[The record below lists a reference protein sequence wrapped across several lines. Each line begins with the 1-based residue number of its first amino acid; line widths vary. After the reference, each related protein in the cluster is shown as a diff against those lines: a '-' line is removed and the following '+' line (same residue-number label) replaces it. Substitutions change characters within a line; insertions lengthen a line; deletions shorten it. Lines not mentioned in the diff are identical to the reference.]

1 MSFMEEVVEIA
12 FRSLAVSGLATLMA
26 SIWSIPLAAVL
37 THSKSRFCRT
47 VLDVLNAMIG
57 VPTVLIGLL
66 LYLLLSRTGPLG
78 IFNLLYTP
86 LAISFGQAILIT
98 PLLISLAAEHLGR
111 VRESVSE
118 LALSLGATRVQMATT
133 VIREAGPQLVSTALV
148 AFNRAIGELGVALMV
163 GGDIRRFTRV
173 MTTAIALEV
182 EKGEF
187 ELALA
192 LGGILLFITILV
204 TVAVRAFG
212 RVR

>member
-1 MSFMEEVVEIA
+1 LPFTGEVAEIA
-12 FRSLAVSGLATLMA
+12 FRSLMVSGLATLMA
-26 SIWSIPLAAVL
+26 SIWSIPLAAAL
-37 THSKSRFCRT
+37 THSKSKLCRA

-57 VPTVLIGLL
+57 MPTVLIGLL

-78 IFNLLYTP
+78 VFNLLYTP

-98 PLLISLAAEHLGR
+98 PLLVSLAAEHLGR

-133 VIREAGPQLVSTALV
+133 VIRETGPQLVSTVLV

-163 GGDIRRFTRV
+163 GGNIRKFTRV

-204 TVAVRAFG
+204 TITVRALG

>member
-1 MSFMEEVVEIA
+1 LPFTEEVAEIA
-12 FRSLAVSGLATLMA
+12 FRSLTVSGLATLMA
-26 SIWSIPLAAVL
+26 SIWSIPLAAAL
-37 THSKSRFCRT
+37 THSKSKLCRA

-57 VPTVLIGLL
+57 MPTVLIGLL

-78 IFNLLYTP
+78 VFNLLYTP

-133 VIREAGPQLVSTALV
+133 VIRETGPQLVSTVLV

-163 GGDIRRFTRV
+163 GGNIRKFTRV

-204 TVAVRAFG
+204 TITVRALG

>member
-1 MSFMEEVVEIA
+1 MEEVVEIA

>member
-1 MSFMEEVVEIA
+1 MPFTGEVAEIA
-12 FRSLAVSGLATLMA
+12 FRSLMVSGLATLMA
-26 SIWSIPLAAVL
+26 SIWSIPLAAAL
-37 THSKSRFCRT
+37 THSKSKLCRA

-57 VPTVLIGLL
+57 MPTVLIGLL

-78 IFNLLYTP
+78 VFNLLYTP

-98 PLLISLAAEHLGR
+98 PLLVSLAAEHLGR

-133 VIREAGPQLVSTALV
+133 VIRETGPQLVSTVLV

-163 GGDIRRFTRV
+163 GGNIRKFTRV

-204 TVAVRAFG
+204 TIMVRALG

>member
-1 MSFMEEVVEIA
+1 MEIA

-118 LALSLGATRVQMATT
+118 LALSLGATRVQMTTT

-204 TVAVRAFG
+204 TVAVRALG

>member
-1 MSFMEEVVEIA
+1 MPFTGEVAEIA
-12 FRSLAVSGLATLMA
+12 FRSLMVSGLATLMA
-26 SIWSIPLAAVL
+26 SIWSIPLAAAL
-37 THSKSRFCRT
+37 THSKSKLCRA

-57 VPTVLIGLL
+57 MPTVLIGLL

-78 IFNLLYTP
+78 VFNLLYTP

-98 PLLISLAAEHLGR
+98 PLLVSLAAEHLGR

-133 VIREAGPQLVSTALV
+133 VIRETGPQLVSTVLV
-148 AFNRAIGELGVALMV
+148 TFNRAIGELGVALMV
-163 GGDIRRFTRV
+163 GGNIRKFTRV

-204 TVAVRAFG
+204 TITVRALG

>member
-1 MSFMEEVVEIA
+1 MPFTEEVVEIA
-12 FRSLAVSGLATLMA
+12 FRSLTVSGLATLMA
-26 SIWSIPLAAVL
+26 SIWSIPLAAAL
-37 THSKSRFCRT
+37 THSKSKFCRA

-57 VPTVLIGLL
+57 MPTVLIGLL

-78 IFNLLYTP
+78 VFNLLYTP

-133 VIREAGPQLVSTALV
+133 VIRETGPQLVSTVLV
-148 AFNRAIGELGVALMV
+148 TFNRAIGELGVALMV
-163 GGDIRRFTRV
+163 GGNIRKFTRV

-204 TVAVRAFG
+204 TIMVRALG

>member
-1 MSFMEEVVEIA
+1 MPFTGEVAEIA
-12 FRSLAVSGLATLMA
+12 FRSLMVSGLATLMA
-26 SIWSIPLAAVL
+26 SIWSIPLAAAL
-37 THSKSRFCRT
+37 THSKSKLCRA

-57 VPTVLIGLL
+57 MPTVLIGLL

-78 IFNLLYTP
+78 VFNLLYTP

-133 VIREAGPQLVSTALV
+133 VIRETGPQLVSTVLV

-163 GGDIRRFTRV
+163 GGNIRKFTRV

-204 TVAVRAFG
+204 TITVRALG

>member
-1 MSFMEEVVEIA
+1 MGEVVEIA

-118 LALSLGATRVQMATT
+118 LALSLGATRVQMTTT

>member
-1 MSFMEEVVEIA
+1 
-12 FRSLAVSGLATLMA
+12 MA
-26 SIWSIPLAAVL
+26 SIWSIPLAAAL

-47 VLDVLNAMIG
+47 VLDVLNATIG

-111 VRESVSE
+111 VKESVSE

-163 GGDIRRFTRV
+163 GGNIRRFTRV

-204 TVAVRAFG
+204 TVAVRALG
-212 RVR
+212 RIR